1 MQGGSPLPVAA
12 PPRLFEHRKRLRRH
26 PNTDLT
32 EAVGAGSGLRR
43 RLGQTLGVSNDDPID
58 ITPFVDEIFNDV
70 FAELQSRMSE
80 PLTDLPEAD
89 RVAILTAVMKGAW
102 RGVLSGIAVQ
112 THAVNEASHDVDVQT
127 WFRGPEGDIAN
138 PDLWAERYGQPA
150 EGEE

>member
-1 MQGGSPLPVAA
+1 MS
-12 PPRLFEHRKRLRRH
+12 K
-26 PNTDLT
+26 
-32 EAVGAGSGLRR
+32 
-43 RLGQTLGVSNDDPID
+43 DDPID

-70 FAELQSRMSE
+70 FVELQSRLSE

-112 THAVNEASHDVDVQT
+112 THAVNEAAHNVDVQT
-127 WFRGPEGDIAN
+127 WFRGPGGEIGK

-150 EGEE
+150 DEE

>member
-1 MQGGSPLPVAA
+1 
-12 PPRLFEHRKRLRRH
+12 
-26 PNTDLT
+26 
-32 EAVGAGSGLRR
+32 
-43 RLGQTLGVSNDDPID
+43 VSNDDPID
-58 ITPFVDEIFNDV
+58 IAPFVDEIFNDV
-70 FAELQSRMSE
+70 FAELQSRLSE

-112 THAVNEASHDVDVQT
+112 THAVNEASYGVDVQT
-127 WFRGPEGDIAN
+127 WFRGPEGDIGK

>member
-1 MQGGSPLPVAA
+1 
-12 PPRLFEHRKRLRRH
+12 
-26 PNTDLT
+26 
-32 EAVGAGSGLRR
+32 
-43 RLGQTLGVSNDDPID
+43 VSNDDPID

-70 FAELQSRMSE
+70 FVELQSRLSE

-112 THAVNEASHDVDVQT
+112 THAVNEAAQNVDVQT
-127 WFRGPEGDIAN
+127 WFRGPGGEIGK

-150 EGEE
+150 DEE

>member
-1 MQGGSPLPVAA
+1 
-12 PPRLFEHRKRLRRH
+12 
-26 PNTDLT
+26 
-32 EAVGAGSGLRR
+32 
-43 RLGQTLGVSNDDPID
+43 LGETLVVSNDDPID
-58 ITPFVDEIFNDV
+58 IAPFVDEIFNDV
-70 FAELQSRMSE
+70 FAELQSRLSE

-112 THAVNEASHDVDVQT
+112 THAVNEASREVDVQT
-127 WFRGPEGDIAN
+127 WFRGPKGDIAK